1 MFLRQP
7 DAKLLSFCLFVQLDT
22 IKFKVPAAN
31 KPAVQ
36 KAANGGKNG
45 QWILTIN
52 TLPPTF
58 CTHQLAIC
66 QPPRWRAYQRFWIN
80 FVADGKI

>member
-1 MFLRQP
+1 MQSFP
-7 DAKLLSFCLFVQLDT
+7 FCLSVQLDT

-31 KPAVQ
+31 NPPVQ
-36 KAANGGKNG
+36 KVDNGGKNG

-66 QPPRWRAYQRFWIN
+66 QRVESLSKVFA
-80 FVADGKI
+80 